1 MPTGVDPPFFEDL
14 LNNDFLRF
22 AFPRVLRLI
31 ADLFNDAFFAV
42 CLTLFCFENRES
54 SMLDEVAM
62 VKKSLGTLFMF
73 DTLIMVFRFGDLS
86 KLEMVEVVLRDTFKI
101 FSVYTSPIDQ
111 TCHGSE

>member
-73 DTLIMVFRFGDLS
+73 DTLIIVFLFGDLS
-86 KLEMVEVVLRDTFKI
+86 KFLLRLLTLSSV
-101 FSVYTSPIDQ
+101 FSS
-111 TCHGSE
+111 